1 MPRYEYRVPI
11 QQPVTWWDNGKA
23 ELSNCPKSG
32 WRRWVYLRLLWALR
46 KLGVKV
52 LQDHETYTAGRMIT
66 LTNEDLDSLMLD
78 VYRHMMRMNE
88 EPWFVLMSYELFYK
102 LKQTRARDFNPYT
115 FGLGTVQPD
124 INYGMDG
131 ITLRV
136 GPGIPVYVSRYVDKW
151 VVVPKVMSD
160 QREYQPFRWHLEQIQ
175 DRFDRFSSRQYQR

>member
-1 MPRYEYRVPI
+1 MHRYEYRVPI
-11 QQPVTWWDNGKA
+11 QQEVTWWDNSKA

-46 KLGVKV
+46 KIGVKV

-66 LTNEDLDSLMLD
+66 LTSDDLDKLMLD
-78 VYRHMMRMNE
+78 VYRHMMRMHE

-102 LKQTRARDFNPYT
+102 LKTQQARDFNPYS

-124 INYGMDG
+124 AMYGIDR

-136 GPGIPVYVSRYVDKW
+136 GPGIPVYVSRYVDTW
-151 VVVPKVMSD
+151 VVVPKVMGGQGD
-160 QREYQPFRWHLEQIQ
+160 YKPFRWHLEQIQ
-175 DRFDRFSSRQYQR
+175 ERFDKFSGRRY